1 MWSLRTEVEEK
12 KATNVDV
19 SLSPIH
25 GDTSTGGASSV
36 IPSPANK
43 STFSGSVRTLK
54 TLAALVG
61 IIYDDEETDQRYKT
75 IAVTVI
81 LAQLLSIVYWLYIFI
96 ENVSGRHFLTGFNI
110 SLLVAIMV
118 ISITFLRRFKTQMC
132 LHYILDNK
140 TIAASAAS
148 WLMEGGRNWDTTMSY
163 ITFVPM
169 IIPVVVGP
177 YIGYYD
183 TDGSISKMIAVL
195 ISEICVYSSTAM
207 GVLVG
212 LYVHTKYSLA
222 LEMLGIKQDAAK
234 TPEDL
239 KAWMCRDV
247 NAVEDDLLTLSAS
260 INSGFI
266 LPLSVINTIMM
277 FDHLLFI
284 IQYVDGGFFSGVKN
298 EKTIHLCAAIFHFL
312 QILLL
317 LIPPWK
323 TNSATEAFIDQRLR
337 ALLANSEKET
347 ENISHLVAVCLNTKK
362 SQKWKLG
369 YVEIDGTFV
378 AMFCYVYL
386 CIFFVVFRVGGLIQ
400 SQ

>member
-12 KATNVDV
+12 KSTNGDV

-25 GDTSTGGASSV
+25 GDTSTGGTSSLL
-36 IPSPANK
+36 PSSANA

-54 TLAALVG
+54 TLAALAG
-61 IIYDDEETDQRYKT
+61 IIYDAEETDLRYKT
-75 IAVTVI
+75 IAVAGMVG
-81 LAQLLSIVYWLYIFI
+81 QLFSISYLLYLFI
-96 ENVSGRHFLTGFNI
+96 INIHAGQLLTGFNI
-110 SLLVAIMV
+110 VFLGAILV
-118 ISITFLRRFKTQMC
+118 ISITFLRRIKGQMC
-132 LHYILDNK
+132 LHYIVDNK

-163 ITFVPM
+163 ITFVPI

-195 ISEICVYSSTAM
+195 ISEICVYSCTAI

-222 LEMLGIKQDAAK
+222 LEMLIIKQEAAK

-239 KAWMCRDV
+239 KEWMCRDV
-247 NAVEDDLLTLSAS
+247 DSVKDDLFTLSAS

-266 LPLSVINTIMM
+266 LPQAVLNTIMM
-277 FDHLLFI
+277 MDHLLFI
-284 IQYVDGGFFSGVKN
+284 LQYNDGGFFGGVENMK
-298 EKTIHLCAAIFHFL
+298 ILHLFAAIFHFL
-312 QILLL
+312 QIILL

-323 TNSATEAFIDQRLR
+323 ANSATEAFIDQRLR

-386 CIFFVVFRVGGLIQ
+386 CIFFVVFRVGGVIQ
-400 SQ
+400 S